1 MRIQAAVSSHP
12 RASPIQE
19 RFSPEVSMTKVR
31 THRRVAAVTA
41 LATIAIAAVNSRQA
55 VALNPDPAS
64 PPVGHVATNCR
75 DLPTEAELQQQLV
88 AAPGLTGPIGG
99 TVGGLFNGTRMW
111 AAVVNRDGEVCASVT
126 STTDPAKVW
135 PGSQAIAKAKAYTAN
150 AFSLDQDGGPTGGF
164 PLSTARLYTFTQ
176 PGHSLWSLGQS
187 NLFNASVLAP
197 PTGQGGG
204 INQIVGGL
212 IFFGGGVSLYKSGSI
227 IGALG
232 VSGDT
237 SCADHE
243 IAKRVRHLLA
253 SDPIGG
259 PTVDDITYSS
269 ADGAS
274 VFTHPLCPNTWR
286 NGTFIGTERNAT
298 DY

>member
-1 MRIQAAVSSHP
+1 MKKVLIGALLVLCMEASLFAA
-12 RASPIQE
+12 
-19 RFSPEVSMTKVR
+19 
-31 THRRVAAVTA
+31 
-41 LATIAIAAVNSRQA
+41 
-55 VALNPDPAS
+55 
-64 PPVGHVATNCR
+64 NCGSLPSEA
-75 DLPTEAELQQQLV
+75 DLKAKLI

-111 AAVVNRDGEVCASVT
+111 VSVVNRDGEICASTT
-126 STTDPAKVW
+126 STGDPAKVW
-135 PGSQAIAKAKAYTAN
+135 TGSQAIAKAKAYTAN

-187 NLFNASVLAP
+187 NLFNPSALVP
-197 PTGQGGG
+197 PSGQGWGN
-204 INQIVGGL
+204 NQIAGGL
-212 IFFGGGVSLYKSGSI
+212 IFFGGGVALYKDGNI
-227 IGALG
+227 IGGLG

-243 IAKRVRHLLA
+243 IAKRVRNLLGL
-253 SDPIGG
+253 DPIGG

-269 ADGAS
+269 KDGAS

-286 NGTFIGTERNAT
+286 NGTFIGTEPNASG
-298 DY
+298 Y

>member
-1 MRIQAAVSSHP
+1 MKRILIGWLLAVCLEPSAFAADCKGLPSEADL
-12 RASPIQE
+12 RNQ
-19 RFSPEVSMTKVR
+19 
-31 THRRVAAVTA
+31 
-41 LATIAIAAVNSRQA
+41 
-55 VALNPDPAS
+55 LN
-64 PPVGHVATNCR
+64 
-75 DLPTEAELQQQLV
+75 

-111 AAVVNRDGEVCASVT
+111 AAVVNRDGELCAFAT
-126 STTDPAKVW
+126 STPDPAKVW

-187 NLFNASVLAP
+187 NLFNPSALAP
-197 PTGQGGG
+197 PTGQGGDLH
-204 INQIVGGL
+204 QIAGGL
-212 IFFGGGVSLYKSGSI
+212 IFFGGGVPLYKNGNI
-227 IGALG
+227 IGGLG
-232 VSGDT
+232 ISGDT

-243 IAKRVRHLLA
+243 IAKRVRNLLGM
-253 SDPIGG
+253 DPNGG

-269 ADGAS
+269 KDGAS

-286 NGTFIGTERNAT
+286 NGQFIGTEPNAVG
-298 DY
+298 Y